1 MTLDINAILFNL
13 AFFVIAGITLGGAL
27 GVVLARKVFHS
38 ALFLVLSFM
47 GVAGIY
53 ILLEAEFI
61 AGVQVMVYVA
71 DIAVLIL
78 FAVMLTPH
86 RLELK
91 HIAASNEQR
100 WWALLAVGVFFVLL
114 LLPLFVP
121 FFAPSLSP
129 LGLEPTTPV
138 AWNIRAVPVDT
149 ESAIVE
155 LGKALMGPYMLPF
168 EVLGVL
174 LLAILVGAVFIAR
187 DPERAEEES

>member
-1 MTLDINAILFNL
+1 VTLDINAILLTLSFL
-13 AFFVIAGITLGGAL
+13 LMAAVTLGGAL

-47 GVAGIY
+47 GVAGLY
-53 ILLEAEFI
+53 ILLEAEFM

-91 HIAASNEQR
+91 HIPTSNEQR
-100 WWALLAVGVFFVLL
+100 WWALVAVVVFFVIL

-121 FFAPSLSP
+121 FFTINYPPFS
-129 LGLEPTTPV
+129 LEPTTPV
-138 AWNIRAVPVDT
+138 AWKLSTADPIADP
-149 ESAIVE
+149 ILE
-155 LGKALMGPYMLPF
+155 LGKALMGPYVLPF

-174 LLAILVGAVFIAR
+174 LLAILVGAVFVAR
-187 DPERAEEES
+187 DPGRAEEGS

>member
-1 MTLDINAILFNL
+1 VTLDINAILMTLSFL
-13 AFFVIAGITLGGAL
+13 LMAVTTLGGAL

-47 GVAGIY
+47 GVAGLY

-78 FAVMLTPH
+78 FALMLTPH

-91 HIAASNEQR
+91 HIPTSNAQR
-100 WWALLAVGVFFVLL
+100 WWALVAVVVFFVIL
-114 LLPLFVP
+114 LLPLFAP
-121 FFAPSLSP
+121 FFTINFSP

-138 AWNIRAVPVDT
+138 AWHISTADPVIDPVI
-149 ESAIVE
+149 EM
-155 LGKALMGPYMLPF
+155 GKALMGPYVLPF

-174 LLAILVGAVFIAR
+174 LLAVLVGAVFVGR
-187 DPERAEEES
+187 DPGRAEEES

>member
-1 MTLDINAILFNL
+1 VNETVNAILMNL
-13 AFFVIAGITLGGAL
+13 SFVIMAAITLGGAL

-47 GVAGIY
+47 GVAGLY

-86 RLELK
+86 RLELE
-91 HIAASNEQR
+91 HVAAGNQQR
-100 WWALLAVGVFFVLL
+100 WWALVAVGVFFVLL
-114 LLPLFVP
+114 LMPLFMP
-121 FFAPSLSP
+121 FFTLSLSP
-129 LGLEPTTPV
+129 PGLTPTQPV
-138 AWNIRAVPVDT
+138 AWSLSPANPLPDSIT
-149 ESAIVE
+149 E

-174 LLAILVGAVFIAR
+174 LLAVLVGAVFVGR
-187 DPERAEEES
+187 DPGPAEE

>member
-1 MTLDINAILFNL
+1 VNLDINAILMTLSFL
-13 AFFVIAGITLGGAL
+13 LMAAATLGGAL

-47 GVAGIY
+47 GVAGLY
-53 ILLEAEFI
+53 ILLEAEFM

-91 HIAASNEQR
+91 HIPASNEQR
-100 WWALLAVGVFFVLL
+100 WWALVAVVVFFVIL

-121 FFAPSLSP
+121 FFTISYPPFS
-129 LGLEPTTPV
+129 LEPTTPV
-138 AWNIRAVPVDT
+138 AWNLSTADPIADP
-149 ESAIVE
+149 IVE
-155 LGKALMGPYMLPF
+155 MGKALMGPYVLPF

-174 LLAILVGAVFIAR
+174 LLAILVGAVFVAR
-187 DPERAEEES
+187 DPDRAEEES